1 MILIVR
7 DFLDGSL
14 GTNGGLIFPGW
25 DAHCA
30 GLDTARKREADW
42 KETEQKWESAPI
54 SADADDWGPIEE
66 GSRWVG
72 SDVQSFL
79 ALYDMYRGVWLN
91 PVMRIEVIDVP
102 VDFHSVLEGSLDKER
117 SACRSLY
124 LFDYLSVSNLL
135 SFL

>member
-1 MILIVR
+1 MEVL
-7 DFLDGSL
+7 FA
-14 GTNGGLIFPGW
+14 GW

-30 GLDTARKREADW
+30 GLDVARKREADW
-42 KETEQKWESAPI
+42 KETEQRWESVSM
-54 SADADDWGPIEE
+54 SADTGGWGPVEE

-72 SDVQSFL
+72 SDVQLFL
-79 ALYDMYRGVWLN
+79 VLCDMYRGTWLN
-91 PVMRIEVIDVP
+91 PVRRIEAINVP
-102 VDFHSVLEGSLDKER
+102 VGVHSVLEESLDKER